1 MSESTIFEGINRL
14 ESFLK
19 RSTSGGYLFASS
31 KNWATTLL
39 ANRDLVERAAA
50 YQKNVYIFN
59 IEETSD
65 FSLPEQFR
73 QFIAVHQPVHG
84 LIVNNID
91 RILLTAG
98 NDILLQLNFAREFLQ
113 ELGIP
118 IIFWVNQQHLSL
130 VANQAADLFSQRALT
145 TVYMD
150 GEAEGETY
158 SFFFDSIQGFQDA
171 EAINL
176 KIALL
181 EKQLLEAK
189 NAGFPEEQIAR
200 NIALPLITGYT
211 SSKEYDKAKGLFAE
225 FGAYYPVDENQLH
238 LKGIWALET
247 GEIDA
252 GIAHLAQAI
261 ELFQQN
267 KSRDNIQLL
276 DLYHRLAN
284 AFIDKRDGES
294 ALKYAKWGLAYAEE
308 KGISSS
314 KILTQFYEK
323 TGNAYWLKEAYDQAL
338 INYQKTLELRQA
350 YLPQDDPRIG
360 VSLNNIAIANANLG
374 DVKNALNYFLEAIDI
389 FKKNRP
395 LYDHHLTEVFNNMG
409 IIYEGINQPQNAQL
423 YYQKA
428 EALKNA

>member
-1 MSESTIFEGINRL
+1 MSETTISEGINRL
-14 ESFLK
+14 ESFLT
-19 RSTSGGYLFASS
+19 RATSGGYLFASS
-31 KNWATTLL
+31 KNWGTILFT
-39 ANRDLVERAAA
+39 NRELVNRTDG
-50 YQKNVYIFN
+50 YQKKIHILNLSEN
-59 IEETSD
+59 SD
-65 FSLPEQFR
+65 FSIPEQFR
-73 QFIAVHQPVHG
+73 QFIAAHQPVHG
-84 LIVNNID
+84 LIVSNID
-91 RILLTAG
+91 RILITSG
-98 NDILLQLNFAREFLQ
+98 NDILLQLNFAREFFQ

-130 VANQAADLFSQRALT
+130 VANQAADLYSQRALT

-150 GEAEGETY
+150 EEIEGEAYT
-158 SFFFDSIQGFQDA
+158 FFFDSIQDFQDI
-171 EAINL
+171 EAINS
-176 KIALL
+176 KVALL
-181 EKQLLEAK
+181 EKQLIEAQ
-189 NAGFPEEQIAR
+189 NADFPKEQIAR

-211 SSKEYDKAKGLFAE
+211 SAQDYDNAKRLMAE
-225 FGAYYPVDENQLH
+225 FEAYYPVNENQLH

-409 IIYEGINQPQNAQL
+409 IIYEGINQPQNAKL